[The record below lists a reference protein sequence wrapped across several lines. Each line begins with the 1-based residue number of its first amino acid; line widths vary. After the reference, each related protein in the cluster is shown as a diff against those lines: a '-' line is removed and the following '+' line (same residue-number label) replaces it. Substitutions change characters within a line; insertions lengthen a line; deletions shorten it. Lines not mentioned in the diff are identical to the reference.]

1 MAEVGRVL
9 GGRYRL
15 VELVGQGGMATIYRA
30 QDGQLSRDV
39 AIKILRGEYGTDA
52 AFVVRFR
59 REAQAAAQ
67 LNHPNVVAVFDYG
80 TDLVG
85 PYIVMELVT
94 GGDLA
99 AVLRERGRL
108 PPAAAARIGQQIGD
122 ALDAAH
128 ARGIIHRDI
137 KPSNVLLSSGGRVK
151 VADFGIAQAFS
162 EAQLT
167 LTAPGMPMGSV
178 HYFSPEQAR
187 GEVVTTASDVYSA
200 GLVLYEML
208 TGQRA
213 FTGDSAAAVAMARLT
228 GQIPSPAAVRRD
240 VPMPLDAIVRW
251 TLQPDARNRPSAAEL
266 SSALGRYLA
275 DPHGTSGYAA
285 ATATPPP
292 PSSSLYAPAAADPEP
307 SSGRWGMVAALI
319 GLFVLVLAGVLVFL
333 VIASGTGGGARATP
347 TPGPGATSTPGSAT
361 AAPTQFPA
369 PSLVGMTLADAR
381 TAAAGAHLKLFI
393 SYVVTDQQSPDT
405 VISQD
410 PVANVP
416 LLPGS
421 TLAIEV
427 AKLGDTVLVPDLRGE
442 TADSGVQALT
452 VAGLTPGTQFQ
463 VYNPTLPV
471 GLVVKTDPRAG
482 LEVARG
488 TSVDYWLSRGPR
500 PSASPLGSP
509 GASPTASPTPSPRPT
524 RTPRPTH
531 KPTPTPQPTPE
542 PTPTP
547 VATGVAIGNYQCED
561 LATARGQIEANG
573 LTVGTVQPDSPP
585 RDDSWVVIQQQPLA
599 GAVVDPG
606 SAVALTVVDP
616 TTSCP

>member
-1 MAEVGRVL
+1 MPEVGRVL

-39 AIKILRGEYGTDA
+39 AIKNLRGEYGADA

-108 PPAAAARIGQQIGD
+108 PPTAAARIGQQIGD

-128 ARGIIHRDI
+128 ARGIVHRDI

-167 LTAPGMPMGSV
+167 LTAPGMTMGSV

-187 GEVVTTASDVYSA
+187 GEVVTTASDIYSA
-200 GLVLYEML
+200 GLVLYEMI

-213 FTGDSAAAVAMARLT
+213 FMGDSAAAVAMARLT
-228 GQIPSPAAVRRD
+228 GQVPSPAAVRRD

-251 TLQPDARNRPSAAEL
+251 ALQPDARNRPSAAEL

-285 ATATPPP
+285 AAPPP
-292 PSSSLYAPAAADPEP
+292 PPPTSSLYAPAASDPEP
-307 SSGRWGMVAALI
+307 SSGRWGMLAALI

-333 VIASGTGGGARATP
+333 VIASGTGGGPHATATP
-347 TPGPGATSTPGSAT
+347 RPGATTPPDATPGA
-361 AAPTQFPA
+361 TQFPA
-369 PSLVGMTLADAR
+369 PQLAGLILEAARAAAAEAHLRLVIDPVVSDQPIDTVLSQDP
-381 TAAAGAHLKLFI
+381 AAGAL
-393 SYVVTDQQSPDT
+393 V
-405 VISQD
+405 
-410 PVANVP
+410 
-416 LLPGS
+416 LPGS
-421 TLAIEV
+421 TVLITV
-427 AKLGDTVLVPDLRGE
+427 AKLSDTVTVPDLRNE
-442 TADSGVQALT
+442 TADGAVQALT
-452 VAGLTPGTQFQ
+452 AAGLTPGTQFQ
-463 VYNPTLPV
+463 IYNATVPV
-471 GLVVKTDPRAG
+471 GLVVKSDPRAAFD
-482 LEVARG
+482 VARG
-488 TSVDYWLSRGPR
+488 TSVDYWLSRGPK
-500 PSASPLGSP
+500 PTASPLGS
-509 GASPTASPTPSPRPT
+509 ALPS
-524 RTPRPTH
+524 
-531 KPTPTPQPTPE
+531 PTPTPTPRPSRTPKPTRK
-542 PTPTP
+542 PTP
-547 VATGVAIGNYQCED
+547 VPTATPAATPVKVANYECED
-561 LATARGQIEANG
+561 LATARGQIEAIG
-573 LTVGTVQPDSPP
+573 LTVGTVTPGSPP
-585 RDDSWVVIQQQPLA
+585 RDDSWLVIIQLPMADAEVQP
-599 GAVVDPG
+599 GESVD
-606 SAVALTVVDP
+606 LTVEDP
-616 TTSCP
+616 TLPCPPGP